1 MSKLPFSSF
10 YWVTLYQSKMMTQL
24 ALLGAK
30 TLSLF
35 QGNVC
40 WISRRNRWA
49 SLMCCQE
56 YLTTSTVSVSLHS
69 EKTPS
74 PVPLCNHHVA
84 DFGAQES
91 LTAI

>member
-1 MSKLPFSSF
+1 
-10 YWVTLYQSKMMTQL
+10 MMTDL

-30 TLSLF
+30 RLSLF
-35 QGNVC
+35 QGNVY
-40 WISRRNRWA
+40 WISLKNRWA

-56 YLTTSTVSVSLHS
+56 YLTTSTVSVSLHL
-69 EKTPS
+69 ERPLS
-74 PVPLCNHHVA
+74 PVHLCNHLVA